1 MTIRLGPMLKA
12 IRERSGVSQLE
23 LSLRMNV
30 SQRHISF
37 VEGGRSRPSRDL
49 IEAWVCVSDAPPSL
63 RNAVLLAAGYAPA
76 SPDVSPCDPRL
87 AVAIAA
93 LDRTLD
99 LHEPYPGLVFDADW
113 QAHLTNRSARRLM
126 MLTLPDFVAGLDNLA
141 LGFNMIDALIHP
153 GGMFLHMRD
162 PWIGGGAL
170 LDQLRREQWV
180 RPALEP
186 RADRVEAS
194 MIERFGAR
202 PPLPTK
208 PSADPYLNLV
218 FDTPQGEMRFF
229 TIQSVFALPQDVT
242 LASLRMELWFP
253 ADEPTRAAMK
263 ALADDDPLAVADHA
277 DAGRMS

>member
-1 MTIRLGPMLKA
+1 MLKA
-12 IRERSGVSQLE
+12 IRERAGIAQLE

-37 VEGGRSRPSRDL
+37 VESGRSRPSRDL
-49 IEAWVCVSDAPPSL
+49 IGAWLGETDAPPSL

-76 SPDVSPCDPRL
+76 SHDVSPRDPRL

-126 MLTLPDFVAGLDNLA
+126 RLNLPDFVAALDDLS
-141 LGFNMIDALIHP
+141 LGFSMIDALIHP
-153 GGMFLHMRD
+153 GGMFRYMRD

-180 RPALEP
+180 RPAIEP

-194 MIERFGAR
+194 MIERFGPR
-202 PPLPTK
+202 PPQPTK
-208 PSADPYLNLV
+208 PSADPCLNLV
-218 FDTPQGEMRFF
+218 FDTPQGVMRFF

-253 ADEPTRAAMK
+253 ADEPTRAAMR
-263 ALADDDPLAVADHA
+263 ALANSEAAPGEPLVTVKP
-277 DAGRMS
+277 

>member
-1 MTIRLGPMLKA
+1 MTSRLGPMLKA
-12 IRERSGVSQLE
+12 IRERSGIAQLE

-30 SQRHISF
+30 SQRHVSF
-37 VEGGRSRPSRDL
+37 VESGRSRPSRDL
-49 IEAWVCVSDAPPSL
+49 IEAWLCETEAPPSL

-76 SPDVSPCDPRL
+76 SPDVSPGDPRL
-87 AVAIAA
+87 GQAIAA

-99 LHEPYPGLVFDADW
+99 LHEPFPGLVFDADW
-113 QAHLTNRSARRLM
+113 QAHLTNCSARRLM
-126 MLTLPDFVAGLDNLA
+126 RLNLPDFVADIDDLA
-141 LGFNMIDALIHP
+141 LGFSMIDALIHP
-153 GGMFLHMRD
+153 GGLFCYMRD

-194 MIERFGAR
+194 MIQRFGPR
-202 PPLPTK
+202 PAQAAA

-218 FDTPQGEMRFF
+218 FDTPRGVMRFF

-263 ALADDDPLAVADHA
+263 RLAGDDAGPSAGPI
-277 DAGRMS
+277 DAGR

>member
-1 MTIRLGPMLKA
+1 MTSRLGPMLKA
-12 IRERSGVSQLE
+12 IRERAGIAQLE

-37 VEGGRSRPSRDL
+37 VESGRSRPSRDL
-49 IEAWVCVSDAPPSL
+49 IEAWLGQTDAPPSL
-63 RNAVLLAAGYAPA
+63 RNAVLLAAGYAPT
-76 SPDVSPCDPRL
+76 SRDVSPGDPRL
-87 AVAIAA
+87 AMAIAA

-126 MLTLPDFVAGLDNLA
+126 QLNLSDFVAGLDDLS

-153 GGMFLHMRD
+153 GGLFRHMRD

-194 MIERFGAR
+194 MIERFGSR
-202 PPLPTK
+202 PSQPAT

-218 FDTPQGEMRFF
+218 FDTPQGVMRFF

-253 ADEPTRAAMK
+253 SDEPTRAAMK
-263 ALADDDPLAVADHA
+263 ALASSDAVPGEPTVTAKP
-277 DAGRMS
+277 

>member
-1 MTIRLGPMLKA
+1 MTSRLGPMLKA
-12 IRERSGVSQLE
+12 VRERAGIAQLE

-37 VEGGRSRPSRDL
+37 VESGRSRPSRDL
-49 IEAWVCVSDAPPSL
+49 IEAWLGEADAPPSL

-126 MLTLPDFVAGLDNLA
+126 RLNLPDFVAALDDLS
-141 LGFNMIDALIHP
+141 LGFSMIDALIHP
-153 GGMFLHMRD
+153 GGMFRFMRD

-194 MIERFGAR
+194 MIERFGPR
-202 PPLPTK
+202 PSQPAT

-218 FDTPQGEMRFF
+218 FDTPQGVMRFF

-253 ADEPTRAAMK
+253 SDEPTRAAMK
-263 ALADDDPLAVADHA
+263 ALASSDAVPGEPTVTAKP
-277 DAGRMS
+277 